1 MGMLGNSLFFFLMSS
16 VIAFNGASVWEQG
29 RVECRR
35 GDF

>member
-1 MGMLGNSLFFFLMSS
+1 MLGNSLFFFLMSS

-29 RVECRR
+29 RVECGR